1 MSATN
6 YGGKYL
12 KIRKAVFETGFDSF
26 YQAGSINAFHKMN
39 IVAESAVLDK
49 RFWICIDGGYRCKD
63 TFYIA
68 SRRISTGKS
77 DDIIRCTSQNMI
89 VEQLHLIR
97 DMILSAKANTEYKAG
112 EIA

>member
-1 MSATN
+1 MSVTN

-12 KIRKAVFETGFDSF
+12 KIRKAVFETGFDNF
-26 YQAGSINAFHKMN
+26 HQAGSINTFHKMN
-39 IVAESAVLDK
+39 IVAESAALDK

-68 SRRISTGKS
+68 SRRLSTGKS
-77 DDIIRCTSQNMI
+77 DDTIHCASQEMI
-89 VEQLHLIR
+89 VEQLHIIR
-97 DMILSAKANTEYKAG
+97 DMILSAKADAEHKAG